1 MKPLGISPLFQ
12 LPVDP
17 KSLHVIVIKFDIM
30 NIHPGKS
37 IINCQNEEER
47 MRILVNTYNS
57 LDLYKSEVSWIK
69 FFFYSIYAQ
78 FYFTYC
84 LFTQVIQ
91 VTRISHFF
99 CKSMNFPP
107 SHQIISLCW
116 ISNLS
121 HSPGFWGCFSSE
133 IRFSKNILL
142 ELHIKITL
150 LKWLNLIPLRNVQ
163 VVLSFNSHLS
173 SLLEVFKIKAK
184 EWLGQVLVDLVLDVN
199 ILFRRILTC
208 DQWLTFLLSNLVM
221 GDSTGREEAP
231 YTSAIR
237 FLKMMSLWWGR
248 KDGPVEVM
256 SKLMTVGEIT
266 EAHQR
271 TTKSISF
278 DWGQR
283 RLKCLKWSPL
293 PAMSTNFPRIC
304 WDYTKIRAGG
314 EDLKNRFPATDKA
327 YDGLYLF
334 VDTSVYHVWEHS
346 LTMCWPQHNWETC
359 SSCAW
364 K

>member
-142 ELHIKITL
+142 ELH
-150 LKWLNLIPLRNVQ
+150 
-163 VVLSFNSHLS
+163 
-173 SLLEVFKIKAK
+173 
-184 EWLGQVLVDLVLDVN
+184 
-199 ILFRRILTC
+199 
-208 DQWLTFLLSNLVM
+208 
-221 GDSTGREEAP
+221 
-231 YTSAIR
+231 
-237 FLKMMSLWWGR
+237 
-248 KDGPVEVM
+248 
-256 SKLMTVGEIT
+256 
-266 EAHQR
+266 
-271 TTKSISF
+271 
-278 DWGQR
+278 
-283 RLKCLKWSPL
+283 
-293 PAMSTNFPRIC
+293 
-304 WDYTKIRAGG
+304 
-314 EDLKNRFPATDKA
+314 
-327 YDGLYLF
+327 
-334 VDTSVYHVWEHS
+334 
-346 LTMCWPQHNWETC
+346 
-359 SSCAW
+359 
-364 K
+364 